1 MYLVQAVLSAR
12 SRSHQ
17 GRSST
22 LSCLETARRDQGVF
36 TCCAQRRL
44 MDDVISEWMCLM
56 DDGVS
61 LRLKGPVK
69 GYVMGKW
76 VTE

>member
-1 MYLVQAVLSAR
+1 
-12 SRSHQ
+12 
-17 GRSST
+17 
-22 LSCLETARRDQGVF
+22 
-36 TCCAQRRL
+36 